1 MSPEFK
7 YIKITN
13 KQMNSKKF
21 NKIYNNNK
29 IRFDILINYIINN
42 SSSNKTINEVKLK
55 INKLIIKL

>member
-42 SSSNKTINEVKLK
+42 SISNKTINEVK
-55 INKLIIKL
+55 

>member
-13 KQMNSKKF
+13 KQKNSKKF

-42 SSSNKTINEVKLK
+42 SSSNKTINEVK
-55 INKLIIKL
+55 